1 MTRERRIG
9 PEALKAGQ
17 QEVEEEKRFV
27 WDLRPK
33 AFEEY
38 VGQSAVVDNLKIS
51 VEAASQRGEPVDHI
65 LFHGPPGLGKTTLA
79 HIIAREMQSKIT
91 HASGPAL
98 EKPADIVGILSNLE
112 EGEILFID
120 EIHRLPHSVEEYLYR
135 AMEDFEVDFVL
146 GKGAFA
152 RTLPYQ
158 LKRFTL
164 IGATTRAGLLSAPL
178 RDRFG
183 IVQHLDYYSIEELAR
198 VVHRSASILGIQI
211 EEMGAQEIAARSRGT
226 PRIANRLLRR
236 VRDYAQVKGDGRV
249 TLSVARAALTRE
261 GVDEIGLDRLDRL
274 YLTTVLVNYGGGPV
288 GIEALAATISEES
301 DTLVDV
307 VEPFLLKIG
316 FVIRTSAGRRIGDA
330 GRKHLGAAPR
340 GQGMLP
346 LA

>member
-1 MTRERRIG
+1 MAKQPKVRGSDSR
-9 PEALKAGQ
+9 AD
-17 QEVEEEKRFV
+17 QETAEEKRLV
-27 WDLRPK
+27 WDLRPR
-33 AFEEY
+33 AFDEY
-38 VGQSAVVDNLKIS
+38 IGQGAVLENLRIS
-51 VEAASQRGEPVDHI
+51 VAAARQRGECLDHI

-79 HIIAREMQSKIT
+79 HIIAREMESKIT

-112 EGEILFID
+112 AGEVLFID
-120 EIHRLPHSVEEYLYR
+120 EIHRLPHSIEEYLYR

-158 LKRFTL
+158 LKPFTL
-164 IGATTRAGLLSAPL
+164 VGATTRAGLLSAPL

-183 IVQHLDYYSIEELAR
+183 ILQHLDYYSDEDLTR
-198 VVHRSASILGIQI
+198 VVRRSASILDVII
-211 EEMGAQEIAARSRGT
+211 EEEGAWEIARRSRGT

-236 VRDYAQVKGDGRV
+236 VRDYAQVRGDGRIN
-249 TLSVARAALTRE
+249 LAVAREALERE
-261 GVDEIGLDRLDRL
+261 GVDDRGLDRLDRL
-274 YLTTVLVNYGGGPV
+274 YLNTILVNYGGGPV
-288 GIEALAATISEES
+288 GIEALAATLNEEG

-316 FVIRTSAGRRIGDA
+316 FVTRTPSGRRIGDS
-330 GRKHLGAAPR
+330 GRQHLGAALQ
-340 GQGMLP
+340 GQGRLP

>member
-1 MTRERRIG
+1 MAREPKVG
-9 PEALKAGQ
+9 GKGFSADKEPA
-17 QEVEEEKRFV
+17 EEKRFV
-27 WDLRPK
+27 WDLRPRS
-33 AFEEY
+33 FDEY
-38 VGQSAVVDNLKIS
+38 IGQGPVVENLRIS
-51 VEAASQRGEPVDHI
+51 VAAARQRGEALDHI

-79 HIIAREMQSKIT
+79 HIIAREMEAKIT

-112 EGEILFID
+112 AGEVLFID

-135 AMEDFEVDFVL
+135 AMEDFEVDFIL

-158 LKRFTL
+158 LKPFTL

-183 IVQHLDYYSIEELAR
+183 ILQHLDYYSEDELAQ
-198 VVHRSASILGIQI
+198 VVRRSASILGVMA
-211 EEMGAQEIAARSRGT
+211 EEGDQEIAQRSRGT

-236 VRDYAQVKGDGRV
+236 VRDYAQVRGDGHIN
-249 TLSVARAALTRE
+249 LALAREALARE
-261 GVDEIGLDRLDRL
+261 GVDERGLDRLDRL
-274 YLTTVLVNYGGGPV
+274 YLTTILVNYGGGPV
-288 GIEALAATISEES
+288 GIEALAATLNEEA

-316 FVIRTSAGRRIGDA
+316 FTIRTPSGRRIGDA
-330 GRKHLGAAPR
+330 GRKHLGAAPQ
-340 GQGMLP
+340 GQGRLP
-346 LA
+346 LS

>member
-1 MTRERRIG
+1 MTRERRIR
-9 PEALKAGQ
+9 PEALKTGQ

-33 AFEEY
+33 AFEDY
-38 VGQSAVVDNLKIS
+38 VGQSAVVDNLQIS
-51 VEAASQRGEPVDHI
+51 VEAARQRGEPVDHI

-79 HIIAREMQSKIT
+79 HIIAREMQGKIT

-183 IVQHLDYYSIEELAR
+183 IVQHLDYYSIEELAQ
-198 VVHRSASILGIQI
+198 VVHRSASILEIQI
-211 EEMGAQEIAARSRGT
+211 EEKGAQEIAARSRGT

-249 TLSVARAALTRE
+249 TLSIAREALTRE

-316 FVIRTSAGRRIGDA
+316 FVIRTPAGRRIGDA
-330 GRKHLGAAPR
+330 GRKHLGAEPR

>member
-1 MTRERRIG
+1 MAKQPKVRGSDSR
-9 PEALKAGQ
+9 AD
-17 QEVEEEKRFV
+17 QETAEEKRLV
-27 WDLRPK
+27 WDLRPR
-33 AFEEY
+33 AFDEY
-38 VGQSAVVDNLKIS
+38 IGQGAVLENLRIS
-51 VEAASQRGEPVDHI
+51 VAAARQRGECLDHV

-79 HIIAREMQSKIT
+79 HIIAREMESKIT

-112 EGEILFID
+112 AGEVLFID
-120 EIHRLPHSVEEYLYR
+120 EIHRLPHSIEEYLYR

-158 LKRFTL
+158 LKPFTL
-164 IGATTRAGLLSAPL
+164 VGATTRAGLLSAPL

-183 IVQHLDYYSIEELAR
+183 ILQHLDYYSDEDLTR
-198 VVHRSASILGIQI
+198 VVRRSASILDVII
-211 EEMGAQEIAARSRGT
+211 EEEGAWEIARRTRGT

-236 VRDYAQVKGDGRV
+236 VRDYAQVRGDGRIN
-249 TLSVARAALTRE
+249 LAVAREALERE
-261 GVDEIGLDRLDRL
+261 GVDDRGLDRLDRL
-274 YLTTVLVNYGGGPV
+274 YLNTILVNYGGGPV
-288 GIEALAATISEES
+288 GIEALAATLNEEG

-316 FVIRTSAGRRIGDA
+316 FVARTPSGRRIGDA
-330 GRKHLGAAPR
+330 GRQHLGAALQ
-340 GQGMLP
+340 GQGRLP